1 MNDRRGR
8 LGRKLRVRR
17 DPEVFYVMFFVH
29 MYIYVYITYI
39 EYYDHVNGFVKNV

>member
-17 DPEVFYVMFFVH
+17 DPEVFYVVFFVH
-29 MYIYVYITYI
+29 VYTFTGICIYMFI
-39 EYYDHVNGFVKNV
+39 